1 MPLEPRFWEGGA
13 VWCLSPLVSPETGLL
28 RVVDMSIRFVSVFRG
43 DAGRGRPGSR
53 GRCPQLS
60 VSPKTPYQSMVV
72 RGGTASKGFSMF
84 QHHTLSARLATPS
97 VLSAIL
103 ILSSAASSA
112 AEKDTQLAPVVV
124 TAARSEQL
132 QAHRLAD
139 VTVIDAETIARS
151 GQSSLGDLL
160 QQEHGIELSSSGG
173 AQSTTGVLIRGSN
186 PGHTLVLID
195 GMRIGSSTA
204 GGASLNALPLSQ
216 VERIEILR
224 GPSSSLYG
232 SDAIGGVINIITR
245 KGRGAPRFN
254 AEGGMGN
261 RGTRKAA
268 MGATGSSGALSYA
281 LQLAH
286 DESDGFSSLIKAD
299 PDNPYDSYNPD
310 RDGYARHS
318 ASSRLAWDWAAG
330 HTLAAQALYSELD
343 GQFDGVP
350 GYDDREKVR
359 VSSAA
364 LSSTDKLGE
373 QWTSRIRLGQT
384 IDDSTTDYGGYVYR
398 YRTRQVQAGWQND
411 VVFNRSNSLTLGVD
425 RLEEHIGAGYTGA
438 GIPDERITHSL
449 VGVYQ
454 LHVGKQR
461 LQVNLHHDHSS
472 QYGDETTGGLQYG
485 YQLLPVLRLSGSLG
499 TAFHAPSFND
509 LYYPGYGRTTIQ
521 PERSFNREL
530 GLYLNGKGYDGS
542 VVAFH
547 NQVDDLIAYQYPC
560 TTPGYAD
567 GCAAN
572 VKNATLRGVSLAGRL
587 VRGNTSAGINADWQ
601 KPTDDDTGKRLPR
614 RARLHGGVNVTQQI
628 AAFTLGMELQGSSG
642 RFDDTANAVPLAG
655 YGVVNVFG
663 SFQFA
668 RAWNLLLRVNNA
680 TDKDYQ
686 LASGYATE
694 GTSLF
699 VGLRFQQ

>member
-28 RVVDMSIRFVSVFRG
+28 RVMDTSMRFVSVFRG
-43 DAGRGRPGSR
+43 DAVRGRPESR

-60 VSPKTPYQSMVV
+60 VSPENTISIDGRAGWYGQQGV
-72 RGGTASKGFSMF
+72 FMF
-84 QHHTLSARLATPS
+84 KHHTLSVSLATPS
-97 VLSAIL
+97 VLSAVL
-103 ILSSAASSA
+103 LLSAAASSA
-112 AEKDTQLAPVVV
+112 AENDTRLAPVIV

-139 VTVIDAETIARS
+139 VTVIDADTIARS

-245 KGRGAPRFN
+245 KGHGAPRFN
-254 AEGGMGN
+254 AEDGAGS

-268 MGATGSSGALSYA
+268 LGALGSAGSLSYA

-318 ASSRLAWDWAAG
+318 ASSRLAWDWAPG
-330 HTLAAQALYSELD
+330 HALAAQMLYSEQD

-350 GYDDREKVR
+350 GYDDREKIR

-364 LSSTDKLGE
+364 LSSTDKFGE
-373 QWTSRIRLGQT
+373 QWTSRFRLGQT

-411 VVFNRSNSLTLGVD
+411 VVFNRSSSLTLGVE
-425 RLEEHIGAGYTGA
+425 RLEEHIGAGYTGG

-449 VGVYQ
+449 LGVYQ

-461 LQVNLHHDHSS
+461 LQLNLHHDRSS
-472 QYGDETTGGLQYG
+472 QYGDETTGGVQYG
-485 YQLLPVLRLSGSLG
+485 YQLLPALRLSGSVG

-509 LYYPGYGRTTIQ
+509 LYYPGYGRSTIQ

-542 VVAFH
+542 LVVFH
-547 NQVDDLIAYQYPC
+547 NQVEDLIAYQYPC
-560 TTPGYAD
+560 TTPGYDD

-572 VKNATLRGVSLAGRL
+572 VKNATLRGASLAWRL
-587 VRGNTSAGINADWQ
+587 VRGGSSVGINADWQ

-614 RARLHGGVNVTQQI
+614 RARVHGGLNVAQQI
-628 AAFTLGMELQGSSG
+628 ADFTLGMELQGSGG

-663 SFQFA
+663 SYQFA
-668 RAWNLLLRVNNA
+668 AAWNVLVRVNNVA
-680 TDKDYQ
+680 DKDYQ

-694 GTSLF
+694 GSSLF
-699 VGLRFQQ
+699 IGLRFQQ